1 MGELTNTH
9 THTHTH
15 VHALK
20 HSVRQKEMDNFFY
33 MAPAMDEH
41 SLYAQFAEIRIRC
54 LARETIK

>member
-1 MGELTNTH
+1 MNSQTH
-9 THTHTH
+9 TYMHTCGTHT
-15 VHALK
+15 LK
-20 HSVRQKEMDNFFY
+20 HSVRQKEIDNFFY

>member
-1 MGELTNTH
+1 
-9 THTHTH
+9 
-15 VHALK
+15 
-20 HSVRQKEMDNFFY
+20 MDNFFY